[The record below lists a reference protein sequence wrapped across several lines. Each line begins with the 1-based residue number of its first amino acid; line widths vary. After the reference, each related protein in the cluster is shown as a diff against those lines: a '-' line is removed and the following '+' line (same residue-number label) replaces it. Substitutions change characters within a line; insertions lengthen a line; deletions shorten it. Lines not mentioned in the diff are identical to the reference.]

1 MIRRAFVK
9 SSLLLSALPAI
20 FPQTSKASVSKKN
33 KQEFYE
39 LRIYT
44 LKNETQEKLI
54 ENYFQNTAIPAL
66 NRLGSQNIGVFKEQK
81 PDGQTKIYV
90 LIPFAS
96 PEDYFTTQ
104 EKLARD
110 EKYLQAGSAYLN
122 APAKEPAYE
131 RIQSSLLKAFTHMP
145 KLEAPQS
152 KPRIFELRR
161 YESASEAASKKKIEM
176 FNDKGEIDIFRRVGL
191 TPVFFGETLIGE
203 MRPNLTYMLTFDD
216 MEEHDRNWRAFGSDA
231 QWQQIRAV
239 PEYADSK
246 IVSRITRTFLVPA
259 TCSQI

>member
-1 MIRRAFVK
+1 MKRRAFVK
-9 SSLLLSALPAI
+9 SSLLLGTFPAVMDQNKTE
-20 FPQTSKASVSKKN
+20 PAKKS

-39 LRIYT
+39 LRVYT

-54 ENYFQNTAIPAL
+54 ENYFQNAAIPAL
-66 NRLGSQNIGVFKEQK
+66 NRLGSKHIGVFKELK
-81 PDGQTKIYV
+81 PEGQTKIFV

-96 PEDYFTTQ
+96 MEDYLNAQ
-104 EKLARD
+104 EKLSRD
-110 EKYLQAGSAYLN
+110 EKYQQAGAEYLN

-131 RIQSSLLKAFTHMP
+131 RIQSSLLKAFAHIP
-145 KLEAPQS
+145 KLEVPQN

-161 YESASEAASKKKIEM
+161 YESASEVAGKKKIEM

-203 MRPNLTYMLTFDD
+203 MRPNLTYMLTFDN

-231 QWQQIRAV
+231 QWQQIRAI

-246 IVSRITRTFLVPA
+246 IVSRITRTFLVPSA
-259 TCSQI
+259 VSQI